1 MCIIERDLIPYQYFN
16 NKLIRIIKVL
26 NFGNNLLNFNSN
38 ELHYY
43 NVINDHIT
51 SINIT
56 ISLLNN
62 KTYVYDFIND
72 NKHIKLNFRKK
83 K

>member
-1 MCIIERDLIPYQYFN
+1 MCIIECDLIPYQYFN
-16 NKLIRIIKVL
+16 NKLIPVIKVL
-26 NFGNNLLNFNSN
+26 NFGNKLQNFNSN

-43 NVINDHIT
+43 NVIKDRVT

-56 ISLLNN
+56 ISFLKN
-62 KTYVYDFIND
+62 KTYVNDF
-72 NKHIKLNFRKK
+72 NKHNIHITLNFRKK